1 MNDTIPQEY
10 LEASKVYTA
19 FIDAVALPSMYSKKA
34 VQLVAE
40 QLELDYAKHKHDLD
54 NAELV
59 LWCNYIHYLKT
70 LKHESN

>member
-34 VQLVAE
+34 VQRVAE
-40 QLELDYAKHKHDLD
+40 QLELDYDKHKHDLD
-54 NAELV
+54 DTEAA
-59 LWCNYIHYLKT
+59 LWRNYIHYLKT